1 MWINVDHPTK
11 KITFHLDD
19 CIFIPTADSK
29 YKKVNGL
36 LRDGGWLYYKDL
48 QEAQSY
54 YEDNYKKYK
63 FGSCNSCKE
72 N

>member
-1 MWINVDHPTK
+1 MWMNVDHPTK

-19 CIFIPTADSK
+19 CIYIPTADSK

-36 LRDGGWLYYKDL
+36 LRDGGRLYYKFL

-54 YEDNYKKYK
+54 YEENYKEYK
-63 FGSCNSCKE
+63 FGRCCCKE
-72 N
+72 F

>member
-1 MWINVDHPTK
+1 MWISVDHPTK
-11 KITFHLDD
+11 NITFHLDD

-36 LRDGGWLYYKDL
+36 LRDGGWLYYKGL

-54 YEDNYKKYK
+54 YEENYKQYNS
-63 FGSCNSCKE
+63 GSCCCKDF
-72 N
+72 